1 MAHEKKGQEAGQKM
15 GTQLFRQGAMTRR
28 PDDEAARARGKDSKT
43 KRSRMNQGMYSSASD
58 EWETPQEFFDA
69 LDEIFHFTLDVCATP
84 ENAKCPRY
92 FTKAEDGLAQPW
104 EGICWMNPPYGR
116 EIGAWIKKAYESGKD
131 GRAVVVCLLPSR
143 TDTAW
148 WHEYVLP
155 HAVNVQFIRGR
166 LKFSG
171 KKNSAPF
178 PSALVVFGQVEI
190 QELYNLGVTMREWHR
205 ERSAK

>member
-28 PDDEAARARGKDSKT
+28 PDDEAKTARGRGSKT

-92 FTKAEDGLAQPW
+92 FTKAEDGLATLKISLLYQSSDISYLLTW
-104 EGICWMNPPYGR
+104 EFYCTRFCVNRRVCKMLIIPVHWGQQSERMKYFCDRLRRCEARKGDDGIL
-116 EIGAWIKKAYESGKD
+116 A
-131 GRAVVVCLLPSR
+131 
-143 TDTAW
+143 
-148 WHEYVLP
+148 
-155 HAVNVQFIRGR
+155 
-166 LKFSG
+166 G
-171 KKNSAPF
+171 KKINLVAAAVELVKAP
-178 PSALVVFGQVEI
+178 
-190 QELYNLGVTMREWHR
+190 
-205 ERSAK
+205 